1 MTDQPGTAQPSICPA
16 CGASVR
22 ADVPWCTQCYAP
34 LRPERAAT
42 PPGAAEVDAA
52 SRTVDVGDP
61 DTAGVVD
68 ATRPQEGAAAPG
80 EVERLADQML
90 AELAAQ
96 RDDVHGLASR
106 LPSTPTGRAAVVAV
120 VALVGTA
127 LVLLLMFVLG
137 SLG

>member
-1 MTDQPGTAQPSICPA
+1 MTEEPGTAQPSTCPA
-16 CGASVR
+16 CGAGVR

-34 LRPERAAT
+34 LRPERTT
-42 PPGAAEVDAA
+42 PTQGAVEVDEA

-61 DTAGVVD
+61 DSAGFVD
-68 ATRPQEGAAAPG
+68 ATRPQAASAAPE

-96 RDDVHGLASR
+96 RDDVHGLVSR
-106 LPSTPTGRAAVVAV
+106 LPSTRGGRAALVTVVV
-120 VALVGTA
+120 LVGTA

-137 SLG
+137 SFG